1 MAEAVRPHDP
11 ATCRVRGCPIVM
23 HPATLSEWGAD
34 GFLIASYHA
43 PTTIPSHAHFPLQLS
58 LPTSG
63 SWLHTFGNAGSTVL
77 MPGMSALI
85 PPGDTHGT
93 RGLAAGE
100 LITINAE
107 LEWCEEHC
115 DLAAPALR
123 DAKRRTGNAAHL
135 QLLLAHA
142 SELLRE
148 HQPDELYIASVGL
161 TTTLGVIHAFGLRA
175 RPGTRI
181 RLSAPLRRVTR
192 WVDEHLGDRITL
204 STLARVAGCS
214 QWHLIRLFNAGL
226 GTSPARY
233 VVTRR
238 LERSRQLLRTPGAGI
253 ADVALRCG
261 FSSQSHFTR
270 AFVRAFGQSPGAYRS
285 KRSTL

>member
-1 MAEAVRPHDP
+1 
-11 ATCRVRGCPIVM
+11 M
-23 HPATLSEWGAD
+23 HPATLSEWGAG
-34 GFLIASYHA
+34 GFLIASYDA

-58 LPTSG
+58 LPISG
-63 SWLHTFGNAGSTVL
+63 SWLHTFDTASSTVL
-77 MPGMSALI
+77 TPGMAALI
-85 PPGDTHGT
+85 PPGDMHGT

-115 DLAAPALR
+115 DLSASALR

-142 SELLRE
+142 SELLGE

-175 RPGTRI
+175 RPSTRI

-204 STLARVAGCS
+204 PTLAHVAGCS
-214 QWHLIRLFNAGL
+214 QWHLIRLFNAGM

-238 LERSRQLLRTPGAGI
+238 LERSRQLLRTPGADI
-253 ADVALRCG
+253 AEVALRCG

-270 AFVRAFGQSPGAYRS
+270 TFARAFGQSPGAYRS